1 MPKDIAIIQMHTHT
15 GEKSYFFITNKQCGK
30 ANATAQ
36 EIQNALENK
45 ENIEEIIIYNIK
57 IDINTPK
64 NNPIPIFIHLFLI
77 KTPLFEKEKSF
88 DFSYAFISSVDDC
101 STFASVKSAEIS
113 SPLTTF

>member
-1 MPKDIAIIQMHTHT
+1 MQIHTHT
-15 GEKSYFFITNKQCGK
+15 GEKLYFFITNKQCGK
-30 ANATAQ
+30 AHATAQ

-64 NNPIPIFIHLFLI
+64 KQSHSNIHPSFFHTI
-77 KTPLFEKEKSF
+77 SFFEKEKSF
-88 DFSYAFISSVDDC
+88 DFSYAFISSVEGC
-101 STFASVKSAEIS
+101 SPAVSDFVSAKSAEIS